1 MGAKESIVSPRNLG
15 EKTVDEDQIE
25 VLNSSSMDLIEKT
38 ADFLKVAENENYG
51 RFKLMQYR
59 VSKRQ
64 FALIERITSDFKE
77 FENYCNEVDKRLKF
91 DCQQL
96 VRWIRAYRSCEKEY
110 CSSFFKVFVNLD
122 YIPFTLHDQLESRK
136 KRKTHCGEKE
146 IFTMIDSVLTGL
158 IYLKSHNLNH
168 KFIQPKTIL
177 YDQANRVYLISD
189 IQFLNGGISE
199 YQQYLFGVPATS
211 CYLSPQLLKA
221 LNHRQQIPEHSISKS
236 DVFSLGLCALEMA
249 TMKSIQNIYD
259 FNDFKIYED
268 LLQQLLQEVQVIYSD
283 HLSQLLIQMLS
294 LTEVQRPDFDDL
306 AYVLKDLS
314 ARPQFIDSRQSLRAS
329 VISEELQ
336 RTSSG
341 TNRKSGLLERPV
353 SCNLLRSKETNK
365 SNNNQNSNNN
375 NNSSLDQNKY
385 MQKQFSSNNNNNN
398 KTLSGIR
405 PAQSILKKSGWKKE
419 GGTIG
424 EIEEEDNQL
433 TAVNTQGG
441 DTKDQQVP
449 FIRVLEPILT
459 HENDEV
465 ASPAAIPSHQQLGEI
480 SSLNLIS
487 QRNNIKQLS
496 AYNQEDLQMQQQTT
510 KRSTNN
516 NIKTPKSAL
525 SANDQQ
531 ANEIQNINL
540 QQQSHQQQQQQLQQ
554 QQQNQYDLQ
563 QIQSLQQQQQKQQSQ
578 PQNRQQ
584 RSLSQIS
591 SLSQKPV
598 LDTVEQE
605 YEEFKAKQRQ
615 LYMQQKHQ
623 IIQDEQAKYQ
633 QEKQSWEQQHQQFIQ
648 ESKKSVESQQIYL
661 QSQFE
666 DSRKYLNS
674 QQQYP
679 TQTREF
685 TNYLQNQRFIQNSD
699 AVTPFAADKSPV
711 RNNYSRMGNNINT
724 PNNYRVDS
732 YSNPRLPPSSG
743 RNNNIKSYHQL
754 NKSPK
759 LNLKFFN
766 DENEYNIDNRLTG
779 RSNLQNNYNEN
790 TMYNEYQ
797 SYNNLNNSRL
807 DNSVVNSKADM
818 SMLSNYELKDI
829 HIQPLRRNDINIQ
842 NTLNMLEEKI
852 DKIDQSL
859 NYAKKPLRS
868 SSNNSFAFHQNSKL
882 LSNNNNNNQKGQQNL
897 QYSKNNQQRN
907 TGSSAKNY
915 RFYNQNYESKGGYPT
930 TPFQNAYNF
939 DNTYHQHI

>member
-15 EKTVDEDQIE
+15 EKTVDGDQIE
-25 VLNSSSMDLIEKT
+25 VLNQSSMDLIEKT

-110 CSSFFKVFVNLD
+110 CSSFFKVFVSLD

-146 IFTMIDSVLTGL
+146 IFNMIDSVLTGL

-177 YDQANRVYLISD
+177 YDQVNRSYLISD
-189 IQFLNGGISE
+189 IQFLNGSISE

-236 DVFSLGLCALEMA
+236 DIFSLGLCALEMA
-249 TMKSIQNIYD
+249 TMKSIQSIYD
-259 FNDFKIYED
+259 FHDFKIYED
-268 LLQQLLQEVQVIYSD
+268 LLEQLLQEVQVIYSD

-341 TNRKSGLLERPV
+341 TNRKSGQLERPV

-365 SNNNQNSNNN
+365 SNHNQTN
-375 NNSSLDQNKY
+375 NNSSLDQTKFL
-385 MQKQFSSNNNNNN
+385 QKQVSNNN
-398 KTLSGIR
+398 KTIGGIK

-419 GGTIG
+419 GVIG

-465 ASPAAIPSHQQLGEI
+465 ASAAEIPSHQQLGEI

-487 QRNNIKQLS
+487 QRNMKQLS
-496 AYNQEDLQMQQQTT
+496 AYNKEDLLMQQQQTT
-510 KRSTNN
+510 KRQTNN

-525 SANDQQ
+525 TVSDQQ
-531 ANEIQNINL
+531 INEIQDLN
-540 QQQSHQQQQQQLQQ
+540 QQQQYHQQIQQQLQQ
-554 QQQNQYDLQ
+554 QQHQNQLEQ
-563 QIQSLQQQQQKQQSQ
+563 QQKIQQQQQKQQLQ

-584 RSLSQIS
+584 RSHSQIS

-598 LDTVEQE
+598 LDSVEQE

-633 QEKQSWEQQHQQFIQ
+633 QEKQSWEQQHQQYIQ

-666 DSRKYLNS
+666 DSKKYLNS

-679 TQTREF
+679 SQTREF

-699 AVTPFAADKSPV
+699 SVTPFNADKSPI
-711 RNNYSRMGNNINT
+711 RNNNSRMGNNINT
-724 PNNYRVDS
+724 PNNYRIDS
-732 YSNPRLPPSSG
+732 YSNYRLPPSSG

-759 LNLKFFN
+759 INLKFFN

-779 RSNLQNNYNEN
+779 RSNLQNNFNEN
-790 TMYNEYQ
+790 TMFNEYQ

-829 HIQPLRRNDINIQ
+829 HIQPLRRNDTNIQ

-882 LSNNNNNNQKGQQNL
+882 LSNNNQKGYQNQ
-897 QYSKNNQQRN
+897 QYSKTNQQRN
-907 TGSSAKNY
+907 TGSSAKSY
-915 RFYNQNYESKGGYPT
+915 RFNNQNYDSKSGYPT

-939 DNTYHQHI
+939 DNTYHSHI

>member
-1 MGAKESIVSPRNLG
+1 MGAKESIASPRNLG
-15 EKTVDEDQIE
+15 EKTVGEDQIE

-110 CSSFFKVFVNLD
+110 CSSFFKVFVSLD

-177 YDQANRVYLISD
+177 YDQVNRAYFISD

-236 DVFSLGLCALEMA
+236 DIFSLGLSALEMA
-249 TMKSIQNIYD
+249 TMKSIQSIYD
-259 FNDFKIYED
+259 FHDFKIYED
-268 LLQQLLQEVQVIYSD
+268 LLEQLLQEVQVIYSD
-283 HLSQLLIQMLS
+283 HLSQLLIKMLS

-306 AYVLKDLS
+306 AYALKDLS

-365 SNNNQNSNNN
+365 SSQNQNNNN

-385 MQKQFSSNNNNNN
+385 LQKQISNNNINN
-398 KTLSGIR
+398 KIMSGIK

-419 GGTIG
+419 GTIG
-424 EIEEEDNQL
+424 EVEEEDNQL
-433 TAVNTQGG
+433 TAVNTQSG

-465 ASPAAIPSHQQLGEI
+465 LSPAAIPSHQQLGEI

-487 QRNNIKQLS
+487 QRNIKQLS
-496 AYNQEDLQMQQQTT
+496 AYNQEDLLMQQQAT
-510 KRSTNN
+510 KRQINN
-516 NIKTPKSAL
+516 NIITPKSIVAV
-525 SANDQQ
+525 NDQQ
-531 ANEIQNINL
+531 INEVQDLNL
-540 QQQSHQQQQQQLQQ
+540 QKQSHQQQQQKKQQQIQQLQQ
-554 QQQNQYDLQ
+554 NSHEFLQ
-563 QIQSLQQQQQKQQSQ
+563 QKQLQQKQQSQ

-584 RSLSQIS
+584 RSQSQIS
-591 SLSQKPV
+591 NLSQKPN

-623 IIQDEQAKYQ
+623 IIEDQQAKYQ
-633 QEKQSWEQQHQQFIQ
+633 QEKQSWEQQHQQYIQ
-648 ESKKSVESQQIYL
+648 ESKKSVESQQMYL

-666 DSRKYLNS
+666 ESRKYLNS
-674 QQQYP
+674 QQYNP

-699 AVTPFAADKSPV
+699 AVTPFVADKSPI
-711 RNNYSRMGNNINT
+711 RNNYSRIGNNINT

-732 YSNPRLPPSSG
+732 YSNPRLPPNSG

-754 NKSPK
+754 NKSPQI
-759 LNLKFFN
+759 NLKFFN
-766 DENEYNIDNRLTG
+766 DENEYNLDNRLTG
-779 RSNLQNNYNEN
+779 RSNLQNNFNEN
-790 TMYNEYQ
+790 IIFNEYQ

-829 HIQPLRRNDINIQ
+829 HIQPLRRNDTNIQ

-882 LSNNNNNNQKGQQNL
+882 LSSNNQKGQLNQP
-897 QYSKNNQQRN
+897 YSNYNQQRN
-907 TGSSAKNY
+907 TGSSAKSY
-915 RFYNQNYESKGGYPT
+915 RFYNQNFDSKSGYPT

-939 DNTYHQHI
+939 DNTYHSHI